1 MKIFISYRFTGED
14 KKILEVILGN
24 ITKTLKS
31 KRYDFFC
38 SFYKENYFKEQNF
51 SRNQRYEYY
60 IQKLKDCEIILFFIK
75 SSDDSEGMKIELDQA
90 IKHDKKIVIA
100 IQKNLSFTN
109 FRKNAHDIIEYRNL
123 EHFYK
128 ILETYN
134 F

>member
-14 KKILEVILGN
+14 MKALEVVLGN

-31 KRYDFFC
+31 RRYDFFC
-38 SFYKENYFKEQNF
+38 SFYKEDYFKKQKF
-51 SRNQRYEYY
+51 SRDQRYEYY
-60 IQKLKDCEIILFFIK
+60 IQNLKDCEIILFFIK
-75 SSDDSEGMKIELDQA
+75 SNDYSEGMETELDQA
-90 IKHDKKIVIA
+90 IKHDKKIVVA
-100 IQKNLSFTN
+100 IQKNLGFTN

-128 ILETYN
+128 ILETYD